1 MDVLRMGYHLTL
13 NSPYRILASKP
24 PATAGNS
31 LLAKSS
37 TTTAIKP
44 KLKQGGDQTHSIMEN
59 NTIISVSKADRAAK
73 IKEMETA
80 GFGAL
85 RSGLGVP
92 AGKYKFTTPNNEA
105 IYALKPITA
114 GSGQKYG
121 LTLVAGTLIGQED
134 VNKSVNNV
142 YGLTATD
149 KQFVVTVDQFN
160 AIEPNQTYDIVI
172 NEKSRIQSLAL
183 ASVEVL
189 AEA

>member
-1 MDVLRMGYHLTL
+1 MPGVGYHLTL

-31 LLAKSS
+31 LLAKSNDNDGNN
-37 TTTAIKP
+37 A
-44 KLKQGGDQTHSIMEN
+44 KLKTRWRPDASIMEN
-59 NTIISVSKADRAAK
+59 NAIISVSKADRAAK

-80 GFGAL
+80 GFSAL

-121 LTLVAGTLIGQED
+121 LTLIAGTLIGQEEH
-134 VNKSVNNV
+134 NKSVNNV

-160 AIEPNQTYDIVI
+160 AIDPNQSYDVVI
-172 NEKSRIQSLAL
+172 NEKSRIQTLVLS
-183 ASVEVL
+183 SVEVL